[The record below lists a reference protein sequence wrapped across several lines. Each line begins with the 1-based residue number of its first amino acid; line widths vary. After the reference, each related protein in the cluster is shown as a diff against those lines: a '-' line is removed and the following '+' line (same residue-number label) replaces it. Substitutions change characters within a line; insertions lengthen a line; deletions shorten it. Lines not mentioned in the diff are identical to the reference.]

1 MLLTVFMEEVVVAE
15 EVPQSP
21 LETAKQYSRD
31 SLTPATPPRDCH
43 PADRNKV

>member
-1 MLLTVFMEEVVVAE
+1 MLMEEVVVGG
-15 EVPQSP
+15 EVPRSRV
-21 LETAKQYSRD
+21 ETAKQYSRD